1 MARTSSMRGGRP
13 RQFKSEI
20 NVVPYIDV
28 MLVLLI
34 IFMVAAPLTNPGVI
48 NLPTAGKSASPPS
61 EYIQITLKADSAAT
75 IGVAGQNNGQKNGG
89 GGDVETA
96 GSRTALIAKLR
107 TLHEQNADMPV
118 MISAEKDIK
127 YDEVI
132 QVISEAKK
140 VGIVRVG
147 LATKQ

>member
-1 MARTSSMRGGRP
+1 
-13 RQFKSEI
+13 
-20 NVVPYIDV
+20 

-48 NLPTAGKSASPPS
+48 NLPKAEKSALPPP

-75 IGVAGQNNGQKNGG
+75 IGINSQKGG
-89 GGDVETA
+89 SGEAETA
-96 GSRTALIAKLR
+96 GDRPALIAKLR
-107 TLHEQNADMPV
+107 ALHEKNADMPV

-140 VGIVRVG
+140 FGIGRVG